1 MARPLTRL
9 MGPQETVPGPP
20 SGETLRKRL
29 LAGIPVTERRLQLAG
44 VSTAVLEGGDGPPIV
59 LLHGPG
65 EYAAKWLRVIP
76 DLVRT
81 HRVVAP
87 DLPGHGASESIDGH
101 PELDRVLAWVE
112 DLIDCTCP
120 RPPVLVGHVL
130 GGAIGARFAGDR
142 GERIGG
148 LVLVDSL
155 GLAAFQPSPDFGRA
169 LTAFV
174 ANPTEETHDRL
185 WSLCAFDFRTMRRRM
200 GERWEQIRAYNLDRA
215 RAPALGAA
223 QHALMER
230 YGMPAIPPADLARIR
245 VPTMLIWGRHDLATP
260 LSVAQDASVRY
271 GWPLHVV
278 ENAADDPAMEQ
289 ADAFLETLRAALEHP
304 VSNPARTSIRE

>member
-1 MARPLTRL
+1 MAKPLTRL
-9 MGPQETVPGPP
+9 MGPQETLPGLP

-29 LAGIPVTERRLQLAG
+29 LAGIPVTERRFRLSG

-65 EYAAKWLRVIP
+65 EYAAKWLWVIP

-87 DLPGHGASESIDGH
+87 DLPGHGASEPIDGH

-130 GGAIGARFAGDR
+130 GGAIGARFASDR

-155 GLAAFQPSPDFGRA
+155 GLAAFQPSPDFGQA

-174 ANPTEETHDRL
+174 GNPTEEAHDRL
-185 WSLCAFDFRTMRRRM
+185 WSLCAFDLRTMRRRM
-200 GERWEQIRAYNLDRA
+200 GERWDQIRAYNLDRA
-215 RAPALGAA
+215 RVPALGAA

-230 YGMPAIPPADLARIR
+230 YGMPAIPPVNLARIHI
-245 VPTMLIWGRHDLATP
+245 PTMLIWGRHDLVTP
-260 LSVAQDASVRY
+260 LSVAEEASVRY

-289 ADAFLETLRAALEHP
+289 AEAFLETLRAALENP
-304 VSNPARTSIRE
+304 GSNPARTSIRD